1 MKLRESV
8 IDKSIVQ
15 NFLVDAV
22 RKFSPYCPGDL
33 SMATPLIRTGIVD
46 SLTIMEVTKYI
57 ESCINTSL
65 PVAKIN
71 RESFRTLEALSDMLF
86 DFIKEH
92 NLDLD
97 IDGLKGM
104 G

>member
-1 MKLRESV
+1 
-8 IDKSIVQ
+8 
-15 NFLVDAV
+15 
-22 RKFSPYCPGDL
+22 
-33 SMATPLIRTGIVD
+33 
-46 SLTIMEVTKYI
+46 IMEVTKYI